1 MSTFQL
7 HGIFSFKKKNI
18 LLNANFVFTFFL
30 SLFSSAFIT
39 EKRANAVY
47 PKIFDVFVSDWPK
60 FLMNIH
66 EESLSSPRIKQ
77 VVFLWRCLASSKT
90 FGALRQLERLWEDEP
105 PRKKSTHNLTSTE
118 GKIRF
123 LKDYIRSVK
132 EYKTLLDEV
141 NTCVELVFVFRRLF
155 CNKLRSCQ
163 KNGFQNSYQSRLFFH
178 CIPLTADENSILC
191 TKTSTLVVCKITE
204 IEHFILSIVC
214 FYVQEL
220 QKISKSGKWRA
231 EETIQEDKPGGSL
244 QR

>member
-77 VVFLWRCLASSKT
+77 VVFL
-90 FGALRQLERLWEDEP
+90 
-105 PRKKSTHNLTSTE
+105 
-118 GKIRF
+118 
-123 LKDYIRSVK
+123 
-132 EYKTLLDEV
+132 
-141 NTCVELVFVFRRLF
+141 
-155 CNKLRSCQ
+155 
-163 KNGFQNSYQSRLFFH
+163 
-178 CIPLTADENSILC
+178 
-191 TKTSTLVVCKITE
+191 
-204 IEHFILSIVC
+204 
-214 FYVQEL
+214 
-220 QKISKSGKWRA
+220 
-231 EETIQEDKPGGSL
+231 
-244 QR
+244 